1 MTQSM
6 TSDGDLRVPWDGPA
20 YRPYHPPAAVCV
32 VLSTVFP
39 QGTYSVLVI
48 CQSHALGAEK

>member
-1 MTQSM
+1 MTGSM

-32 VLSTVFP
+32 VLLRVFP
-39 QGTYSVLVI
+39 RGMCSVLVI

>member
-1 MTQSM
+1 MTGSM

-20 YRPYHPPAAVCV
+20 YRQYHPPAAVCV
-32 VLSTVFP
+32 VLLRVFP
-39 QGTYSVLVI
+39 RETCSVLVI